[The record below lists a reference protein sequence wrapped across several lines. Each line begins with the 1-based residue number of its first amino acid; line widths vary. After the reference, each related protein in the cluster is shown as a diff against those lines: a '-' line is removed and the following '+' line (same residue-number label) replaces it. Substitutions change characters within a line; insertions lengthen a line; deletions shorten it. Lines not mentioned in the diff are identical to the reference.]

1 MSKKNDE
8 NYINREISW
17 LEFNQRVLDEA
28 EDTTN
33 PLLERLKF
41 LAIVSSNLE
50 EFFMVRVA
58 SIYDQVKAD
67 FTQPDIAGL
76 TPKDQLHRIS
86 NITHTMMEQQ
96 YKNFH
101 KLVVELKKQN
111 INLLKYEEL
120 TNDQKDFAKTYFH
133 RTVFPVLTPMV
144 VDSSRPFPLIM
155 NKSLNIA
162 LFLEEDNSEE
172 PLFGTIQVPGVL
184 DRILQLPTKS
194 GKKSFI
200 LLEDIIKAQ
209 CITFLLDTKYLRWA
223 TIELLE
229 MLI

>member
-1 MSKKNDE
+1 MKN
-8 NYINREISW
+8 
-17 LEFNQRVLDEA
+17 L
-28 EDTTN
+28 
-33 PLLERLKF
+33 
-41 LAIVSSNLE
+41 
-50 EFFMVRVA
+50 
-58 SIYDQVKAD
+58 
-67 FTQPDIAGL
+67 
-76 TPKDQLHRIS
+76 
-86 NITHTMMEQQ
+86 
-96 YKNFH
+96 
-101 KLVVELKKQN
+101 
-111 INLLKYEEL
+111 
-120 TNDQKDFAKTYFH
+120 NDQKDFAKTYFH

-209 CITFLLDTKYLRWA
+209 MHHVFTGYKILTMGYYRVTRNADLTMDEEGA
-223 TIELLE
+223 EDLLE
-229 MLI
+229 LIKQNLMLRKWGSTIKIEIEKNMDEKLVGVLTKELECMQDYIFTINGP